1 MPFEIMFILAVF
13 AAPYLFTCLVIVP
26 GKTEYVLETLGK
38 PHQKSRKP
46 GMSFKL
52 PWPFTSVVGK
62 MSMAQQEITA
72 PVDIKTSDDSFM
84 QLPVAVQYVVS
95 DAIKAHYELDDP
107 RQQMQSYVL
116 NNVRQTAGGLKM
128 KDLYQNRDAIENG
141 VKQELEAPFKN
152 YGFTIRNVL
161 VDEPQ
166 PSREVRDAFNRV
178 IASLREK
185 EAAQNEADAT
195 KIKLIGEA
203 QAEKESKKLQGEG
216 MAEMREAIA
225 HGMKDSMSTLIDAG
239 LTQAQ
244 ALELMQN
251 TNRLDTLSSISSNG
265 NLILMDLKGEQE
277 SSVGETMAAVK
288 AVVDGAEKPK
298 STVKK
303 TVKSKAKETKS
314 GPWS

>member
-1 MPFEIMFILAVF
+1 MELIFIVF
-13 AAPYLFTCLVIVP
+13 IVVYLYTTIVIVP

-38 PHQKSRKP
+38 PHLVSRKP
-46 GMSFKL
+46 GLSFKL
-52 PWPFTSVVGK
+52 PWPFTAVVGK
-62 MSMAQQEITA
+62 ISMAQQEITA

-84 QLPVAVQYVVS
+84 QLPVAVQFVVS

-128 KDLYQNRDAIENG
+128 KELYQNRDAIETG
-141 VKQELEAPFKN
+141 VKQELEAPFKD

-166 PSREVRDAFNRV
+166 PSKAVRDAFNRV

-225 HGMKDSMSTLIDAG
+225 RGMKDSMATLIDAG

-265 NLILMDLKGEQE
+265 NLVLMDFKGEQG
-277 SSVGETMAAVK
+277 STVAETIAAVT
-288 AVVDGAEKPK
+288 AATSGSSAAESKK
-298 STVKK
+298 SATKTRVKK
-303 TVKSKAKETKS
+303 DIWT
-314 GPWS
+314 